1 MREGWTKE
9 MVEDSRLRNKELDK
23 IASKYDVIEIP
34 PWLDDNDLREYL
46 IEQHMVKYPEMSE
59 EEIMKEVEETIISRK
74 EIEEIL
80 ETGNTLGKAIRTTK
94 YHSQLALTDPEALK
108 EDPRIQYKAY
118 YKDKTD
124 GWIEEEVTE
133 EIESIT
139 QGALK
144 NLKKIHQA

>member
-9 MVEDSRLRNKELDK
+9 KVDDFLKATKEIQN
-23 IASKYDVIEIP
+23 IAAKCDVIEIP
-34 PWLDDNDLREYL
+34 PWMDDDELREYL

-59 EEIMKEVEETIISRK
+59 EEIMKEVEETITSRK

-80 ETGNTLGKAIRTTK
+80 ETGNTLGKGIRTTK

-108 EDPRIQYKAY
+108 EDLRIQYKAY

-124 GWIEEEVTE
+124 EWIEEEVADLADA
-133 EIESIT
+133 IT
-139 QGALK
+139 RGAFKKLG
-144 NLKKIHQA
+144 KIHQA